1 MNTAAKVAKLRKM
14 AEDKS
19 LPQDV
24 RNTYLDEAVKLE
36 EKAAK
41 GAGVKMAK
49 GGAVKAPAK
58 AAPKKMAVGGAV
70 QMARMAQAGP
80 TQQAS
85 PMTATR
91 QVPQAKQAS
100 PMMTAAQQQQMNQG
114 KAAAIGGRP
123 GRTTPKLPPMREEPA
138 RYKPTPSVLARPA
151 STNAMTPQQQVAQND
166 AKQVAADQALRA
178 SMMAKGGVVKKPAG
192 KTMMAKGG
200 AVKKAKK

>member
-58 AAPKKMAVGGAV
+58 KMMGGGYAAPMK
-70 QMARMAQAGP
+70 
-80 TQQAS
+80 
-85 PMTATR
+85 TA
-91 QVPQAKQAS
+91 
-100 PMMTAAQQQQMNQG
+100 
-114 KAAAIGGRP
+114 
-123 GRTTPKLPPMREEPA
+123 
-138 RYKPTPSVLARPA
+138 
-151 STNAMTPQQQVAQND
+151 
-166 AKQVAADQALRA
+166 
-178 SMMAKGGVVKKPAG
+178 
-192 KTMMAKGG
+192 MAKGG
-200 AVKKAKK
+200 AAMKKGKK